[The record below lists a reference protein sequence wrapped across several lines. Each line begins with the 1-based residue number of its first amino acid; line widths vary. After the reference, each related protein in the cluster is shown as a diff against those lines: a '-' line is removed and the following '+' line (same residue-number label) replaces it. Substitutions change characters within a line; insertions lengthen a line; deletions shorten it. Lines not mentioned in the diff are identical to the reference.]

1 MKVQKDHLLKPE
13 SRTFR
18 PGIAAR
24 QNQVKLQK
32 AEEMLREVPQTMQRP
47 CRDAS
52 DASDAASDDA
62 FVSKA
67 RLVESCVCAATLS
80 SDFIF
85 ACSDSANFRRNGLPC
100 HRLRS
105 ARRRNWRRG
114 EVPVPTRSER
124 TQFR

>member
-47 CRDAS
+47 CRDHAQTHQTHQ
-52 DASDAASDDA
+52 
-62 FVSKA
+62 
-67 RLVESCVCAATLS
+67 TLHQTMHLFLKL
-80 SDFIF
+80 D
-85 ACSDSANFRRNGLPC
+85 
-100 HRLRS
+100 
-105 ARRRNWRRG
+105 
-114 EVPVPTRSER
+114 
-124 TQFR
+124 